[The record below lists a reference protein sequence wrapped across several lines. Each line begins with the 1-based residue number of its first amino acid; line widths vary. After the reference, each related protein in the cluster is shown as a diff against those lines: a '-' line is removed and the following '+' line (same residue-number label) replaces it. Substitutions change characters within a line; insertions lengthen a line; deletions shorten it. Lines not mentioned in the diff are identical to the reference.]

1 MNSAIVNRWMRNQ
14 SLLNEETLPLLR
26 DLVEQYP
33 LCAVPKMLYLVNLAR
48 LHHPHYEKELRR
60 LAVSLPDRKRL
71 YGLIHGERLGWK
83 MENPSATLLTA
94 PEMTDSFSLIDQFLS
109 DTSMETGST
118 STPDL
123 LFQPAAAVDYLAT
136 MQSEPAPE
144 SVSELPEEPAEQT
157 QAVSEA
163 PVPQPEESAPMLH
176 QDLIDSFLDQEAMRQ
191 NRSSLATEVEQP
203 VPEEPAEPFNPPAEV
218 AENSLKSLD
227 DSFFTETLAH
237 IYTKQ
242 KRYEKALQIIQ
253 NLSLKYPEK
262 NIYFADQIRFLERLI
277 INTKK

>member
-1 MNSAIVNRWMRNQ
+1 MNIAIVNRWMRNQ

-33 LCAVPKMLYLVNLAR
+33 LYVVPKLLYLVNLSR

-71 YGLIHGERLGWK
+71 YGLIHGERLGWQ
-83 MENPSATLLTA
+83 MENPSATLLSV
-94 PEMTDSFSLIDQFLS
+94 PEMADSFSLIDQFLS
-109 DTSMETGST
+109 DAAADTVPS
-118 STPDL
+118 STPEL
-123 LFQPAAAVDYLAT
+123 LFQPAAAMDYLAT
-136 MQSEPAPE
+136 MQPEQAPE
-144 SVSELPEEPAEQT
+144 SISESQEEPVEQS
-157 QAVSEA
+157 QEVLEMQSKD
-163 PVPQPEESAPMLH
+163 PVPMPH

-191 NRSSLATEVEQP
+191 NRPVLSDEVEQP
-203 VPEEPAEPFNPPAEV
+203 VPQESAESFNPSAEV

>member
-94 PEMTDSFSLIDQFLS
+94 PEMTDS
-109 DTSMETGST
+109 
-118 STPDL
+118 
-123 LFQPAAAVDYLAT
+123 
-136 MQSEPAPE
+136 
-144 SVSELPEEPAEQT
+144 
-157 QAVSEA
+157 
-163 PVPQPEESAPMLH
+163 
-176 QDLIDSFLDQEAMRQ
+176 
-191 NRSSLATEVEQP
+191 
-203 VPEEPAEPFNPPAEV
+203 
-218 AENSLKSLD
+218 
-227 DSFFTETLAH
+227 
-237 IYTKQ
+237 
-242 KRYEKALQIIQ
+242 
-253 NLSLKYPEK
+253 
-262 NIYFADQIRFLERLI
+262 
-277 INTKK
+277 